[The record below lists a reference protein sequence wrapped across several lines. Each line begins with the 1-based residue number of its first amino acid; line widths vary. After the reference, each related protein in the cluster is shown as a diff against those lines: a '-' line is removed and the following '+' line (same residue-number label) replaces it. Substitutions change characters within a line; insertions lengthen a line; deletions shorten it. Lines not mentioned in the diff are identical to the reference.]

1 MAAQA
6 KEALKSNR
14 DVASSALGVVAGGLI
29 GNQMGRGNKFGTLAG
44 AVLGGFG
51 ANLWEKQHGEKKQ
64 AKEKRHHSR
73 HDQDVVRYR
82 PHESSH
88 HGRHYYDDYGYESD

>member
-29 GNQMGRGNKFGTLAG
+29 GNQVGRGNKLGTLAG

-51 ANLWEKQHGEKKQ
+51 ANMWEKKHADKK
-64 AKEKRHHSR
+64 ESRERRHHR
-73 HDQDVVRYR
+73 DNEVARYR
-82 PHESSH
+82 PHESTH
-88 HGRHYYDDYGYESD
+88 HGRHYYDDHGYESD

>member
-6 KEALKSNR
+6 KEVLKGNR

-29 GNQMGRGNKFGTLAG
+29 GNQVGRGNKIGTLAG

-51 ANLWEKQHGEKKQ
+51 ANLWEKQHGDKK
-64 AKEKRHHSR
+64 KELEKRERERDEARYHS
-73 HDQDVVRYR
+73 HA
-82 PHESSH
+82 S
-88 HGRHYYDDYGYESD
+88 HGRRYYDDYGYESD

>member
-1 MAAQA
+1 VAAQA

-29 GNQMGRGNKFGTLAG
+29 GNEVGRGNKFGTLAG

-51 ANLWEKQHGEKKQ
+51 ANLWEKQHADKKQ
-64 AKEKRHHSR
+64 AREMRERESERDDARYHS
-73 HDQDVVRYR
+73 HA
-82 PHESSH
+82 P
-88 HGRHYYDDYGYESD
+88 HGRHYYGDYGYDSD